1 MYLMIHIQYDNIDKK
16 YQKIMTL
23 ITKQFVL

>member
-1 MYLMIHIQYDNIDKK
+1 MYLMIHIQYDNINKK

>member
-1 MYLMIHIQYDNIDKK
+1 MYLMIHIQYDNINKK

-23 ITKQFVL
+23 ITKQFAL